1 MSEEEMDEIEERL
14 KRIKARV
21 EQVVALDVED
31 VDEDERIQQTRKK
44 IDRLRK
50 RV

>member
-14 KRIKARV
+14 KKIKARV

-31 VDEDERIQQTRKK
+31 IDEDERIQQTRKK

>member
-14 KRIKARV
+14 KKIRARV